1 MTKNTKNTEEKS
13 SSVPPSGNT
22 EDKDKQE
29 FKKLLEKNL
38 IKLPNVGDT
47 VEGIVVSASKKEI
60 HIDIDGV
67 TTGLVRGREI
77 IDESGEYSNLKPGDK
92 VEAYVLD
99 LENEKGEIELSLR
112 KAGHQKAWEKLH
124 KLFETKEK
132 VDAKIVDANKGGL
145 MVVVG
150 RTRGFLPVS
159 QLSTKNYPRVSGGD
173 KTKILEKL
181 KSYIGQSFEVE
192 IIGIDEKEEKLIVS
206 EKQALQEEQQQ
217 EISKYK
223 VGDKIEGIISAIT
236 DFGAFIKFDNLEGL
250 IHISEL
256 AWQRID
262 NPEDIVKVQDKVK
275 AEIIEI
281 NGTKIFL
288 SIKKVSSDP
297 WADIEEKYKVGN
309 KVKGKVL
316 KINPFGLFVELD
328 KDIHGLAHIS
338 ELSNE
343 NITDLKKFATIGD
356 ELEFKILSI
365 EPKDH
370 RLGLSI
376 KALKEKKSPKK
387 KEEKKEKAKKSAG
400 EKASED
406 KETKKEKEEGKGK
419 NEEKKEKK

>member
-1 MTKNTKNTEEKS
+1 MTKDTKNTEEK
-13 SSVPPSGNT
+13 NN
-22 EDKDKQE
+22 DFQ
-29 FKKLLEKNL
+29 KLLEKNL
-38 IKLPNVGDT
+38 IKLPKVGDT
-47 VEGIVVSASKKEI
+47 IEGTVINTSKKEI
-60 HIDIDGV
+60 HVDIDGV

-77 IDESGEYSNLKPGDK
+77 VDESGEYSNLKPGDK
-92 VEAYVLD
+92 VEAFVLE

-124 KLFETKEK
+124 ELFDKKEK
-132 VDAKIVDANKGGL
+132 VKAKIVDANKGGL
-145 MVVVG
+145 MVLVG

-181 KSYIGQSFEVE
+181 KSYIGSFFEVE
-192 IIGIDEKEEKLIVS
+192 IIGIDEQEEKLIVS

-223 VGDKIEGIISAIT
+223 VNDVVEGIISAIT
-236 DFGAFIKFDNLEGL
+236 DFGAFIKFDTLEGL

-262 NPEDIVKVQDKVK
+262 NPEDIVKVGNTVK

-288 SIKKVSSDP
+288 SIKKVTDDP
-297 WADIEEKYKVGN
+297 WKNINKKYKVGDT
-309 KVKGKVL
+309 VKGKIL

-338 ELSNE
+338 ELSNQ
-343 NITDLKKFATIGD
+343 NITDLKKFANIGD
-356 ELEFKILSI
+356 ELDFKILSI
-365 EPKDH
+365 EPNDH

-376 KALKEKKSPKK
+376 KALKEKNSSDKK
-387 KEEKKEKAKKSAG
+387 EEKEEKKEKSTSTKDAKGDKKS
-400 EKASED
+400 D
-406 KETKKEKEEGKGK
+406 KDKKNK
-419 NEEKKEKK
+419 EKKEDEKEK